1 MERVAHIRALTDH
14 RCTDERNACVCRTHG
29 TSVKGGIL
37 NLKTFEVVAK
47 AETQTFELLVTDLD
61 ARTPLPCAHAPLRPP
76 CNACAA
82 VPLSRCAPA
91 LSCPC
96 ALCTAVLLLMFP
108 VMRVR

>member
-76 CNACAA
+76 AMHVPLCPCPA
-82 VPLSRCAPA
+82 VPLHSRVPVPSAPRY
-91 LSCPC
+91 CY
-96 ALCTAVLLLMFP
+96 
-108 VMRVR
+108 